1 MRITSFI
8 ACTFV
13 AYLGM
18 ASLVEAQSGTEIVI
32 PAGAFVK
39 DYGGKVEESGGQAGM
54 DMQHGAY
61 RFPEDKGSA
70 LVGITTLLPA
80 DWVGEDIDVYFG
92 GSCGG
97 LCYEQFRII
106 GELEATG
113 INTTTYLTSEDS
125 GSTEV
130 QVIND
135 HEVLQR
141 RFGIAIGRDPDHT
154 DDTAAVTMNFEYLRI
169 VCVTC

>member
-113 INTTTYLTSEDS
+113 INTTTYLTSKTVEALRCKS
-125 GSTEV
+125 STTTRFCSVGSESPLGE
-130 QVIND
+130 I
-135 HEVLQR
+135 
-141 RFGIAIGRDPDHT
+141 
-154 DDTAAVTMNFEYLRI
+154 RI
-169 VCVTC
+169 IPMTQPLSR